1 MPDLLRLPLT
11 LADYATR
18 PARFVVGKLLELRGS
33 DDDSTVQPVA
43 DRVPTPAAEE
53 AERAPQTAPKPKP
66 AARAKPKT
74 KPKPQRAEPTKGQVA
89 KLRQEQRMEEQNAGG
104 PGPGPEIDVAPP
116 WDGYDAMTEEQVL
129 DRLTGA
135 DEAVRAA
142 VRLYESFNGGRRQII
157 LATDEVAAQ

>member
-11 LADYATR
+11 VADYATR

-33 DDDSTVQPVA
+33 DDDSTVRPVS
-43 DRVPTPAAEE
+43 DSPPPPA

-66 AARAKPKT
+66 KATPAAKA

-104 PGPGPEIDVAPP
+104 PGPGPEIDVAEP
-116 WDGYDAMTEEQVL
+116 WEGYDAMTEDQVL

-135 DEAVRAA
+135 DSTVRAA
-142 VRLYESFNGGRRQII
+142 VRLYESFNGGRRQIL
-157 LATDEVAAQ
+157 LATEEVPTS